1 MEVVFLPEADKDLDF
16 WVKTGNKVV
25 LKKITSLIADILE
38 HPYEG
43 IGKPHALKH
52 ELSGSWSRRITD
64 EHRLVYAIKD
74 ELILEIQSAK
84 GHYFNR

>member
-1 MEVVFLPEADKDLDF
+1 MEIVFLPEADKDLEF

-25 LKKITSLIADILE
+25 LKKIASLIEDILK

-52 ELSGSWSRRITD
+52 ELSGSWAREINKKD
-64 EHRLVYAIKD
+64 RLVY
-74 ELILEIQSAK
+74 EVTLNNTLEISSLR
-84 GHYFNR
+84 GHYNDK